1 MNRRNALISTGLFPL
16 SMSIWRQ
23 AEEMAINIP
32 EGLKI
37 LFQGDSITDAGRNR
51 GSYYANDGWGMG
63 NGYVSFA
70 VKQLLGTMPE
80 KGLKCYNRGIS
91 GHKVHQL
98 ANRWED
104 DCLNL
109 RPDVMSILIGVNDYW
124 HTLTHGYT
132 GDIKTYRTDLDALL
146 KRTKDEL
153 PDMKLII
160 LEPFVLKEGT
170 AIKESDW
177 LPMFDEFRMA
187 SKDLAQN
194 FGAEFVPYQSMFD
207 AALSKAD
214 TAYWCPDGVHPSMAG
229 AHLMAQG
236 WLEAFSRLNF

>member
-16 SMSIWRQ
+16 SMGIWKNI
-23 AEEMAINIP
+23 APINLDVP

-63 NGYVSFA
+63 NGYVSFI

-80 KGLKCYNRGIS
+80 KGIKCYNRGIS
-91 GHKVHQL
+91 GNKVHQL
-98 ANRWED
+98 SARWED

-124 HTLTHGYT
+124 HTLTHGYS
-132 GDIKTYRTDLDALL
+132 GDIKTYRTDYDALL
-146 KRTKDEL
+146 NRTKNEL
-153 PDMKLII
+153 PDIQLII

-170 AIKESDW
+170 AIKEEDW
-177 LPMFDEFRMA
+177 LPLFDEFRTA
-187 SKDLAQN
+187 SKELAEKYR
-194 FGAEFVPYQSMFD
+194 AEFVPYQSMFD
-207 AALSKAD
+207 TALDKAD
-214 TAYWCPDGVHPSMAG
+214 TVYWCPDGVHPSMAG

-236 WLEAFSRLNF
+236 WLEAFSKLKF